1 MCSVKFVLLFLLVA
15 TVGFGVYR
23 ISLIY
28 RSIPTDEQARG
39 NARETA
45 TPVVGDEP
53 LPGLSP
59 PLEASLANATQA
71 GPQALRQWLNQNGAW
86 VPEPRLSAIQLD
98 YAQMLVR
105 ANPAEARRLY
115 AAVKAR
121 TPANSPLAS
130 RLKQLS
136 RTFE

>member
-1 MCSVKFVLLFLLVA
+1 MKFVLLFLLVA

-39 NARETA
+39 NARENA
-45 TPVVGDEP
+45 TSMVGDEP

-98 YAQMLVR
+98 YAQLLVR
-105 ANPAEARRLY
+105 TNPAEARRIY

>member
-1 MCSVKFVLLFLLVA
+1 MKFVLLFLLVA

-39 NARETA
+39 NA
-45 TPVVGDEP
+45 TPMVVDES
-53 LPGLSP
+53 LPSLSP

-71 GPQALRQWLNQNGAW
+71 GPQAIRQWLNQNGAW

-105 ANPAEARRLY
+105 SNPAEARRVY

-121 TPANSPLAS
+121 TPANSPLTL

>member
-28 RSIPTDEQARG
+28 RSRPTDEQARG

-105 ANPAEARRLY
+105 TNPAEARRIY

>member
-1 MCSVKFVLLFLLVA
+1 MKFVLLFLLVA
-15 TVGFGVYR
+15 TVAFGVYR

-39 NARETA
+39 NARENA
-45 TPVVGDEP
+45 TPMVVDES
-53 LPGLSP
+53 LPSLSP
-59 PLEASLANATQA
+59 PLEASLASATQA

-105 ANPAEARRLY
+105 SNPAEARRVY

>member
-1 MCSVKFVLLFLLVA
+1 MTDPVTRLAVEPESGDSVLPDE
-15 TVGFGVYR
+15 VGE
-23 ISLIY
+23 I
-28 RSIPTDEQARG
+28 A
-39 NARETA
+39 A
-45 TPVVGDEP
+45 PVVSDETLP
-53 LPGLSP
+53 LLAP
-59 PLEASLANATQA
+59 PLEASLANATHA

-105 ANPAEARRLY
+105 SNPAEARRIY

-121 TPANSPLAS
+121 TPANSPLAL

>member
-1 MCSVKFVLLFLLVA
+1 VKFVLLFLLVA

-39 NARETA
+39 NVRENA
-45 TPVVGDEP
+45 TPMVVDES
-53 LPGLSP
+53 LPSLSP
-59 PLEASLANATQA
+59 PLEASLAIATQA

-105 ANPAEARRLY
+105 SNPAEARRVY

>member
-1 MCSVKFVLLFLLVA
+1 MKFVLLFLLVA

-105 ANPAEARRLY
+105 SNPAEARRIY

>member
-1 MCSVKFVLLFLLVA
+1 MKFVLLFLLVA

-28 RSIPTDEQARG
+28 RSIPTDEQARE
-39 NARETA
+39 NA
-45 TPVVGDEP
+45 TPMVVDES
-53 LPGLSP
+53 LPSLSP
-59 PLEASLANATQA
+59 PLEASLAIATQA
-71 GPQALRQWLNQNGAW
+71 GPQAIRQWLNQNGAW

-105 ANPAEARRLY
+105 SNPAEARRVY

-121 TPANSPLAS
+121 TPANSPLTL

>member
-1 MCSVKFVLLFLLVA
+1 MKFVLLFLLVA

-28 RSIPTDEQARG
+28 RAIPTDEQAREHS
-39 NARETA
+39 RENA
-45 TPVVGDEP
+45 TPGVGDES
-53 LPGLSP
+53 LPTLSP
-59 PLEASLANATQA
+59 PLEASLANASQA

-105 ANPAEARRLY
+105 SNPAEARRIY

-121 TPANSPLAS
+121 TPANSPLAL

>member
-1 MCSVKFVLLFLLVA
+1 MKFVLLFLLVA

-28 RSIPTDEQARG
+28 RSIPTDEQARE
-39 NARETA
+39 NA
-45 TPVVGDEP
+45 TPMVVDES
-53 LPGLSP
+53 LPSLSP
-59 PLEASLANATQA
+59 PLEASLAIATQA
-71 GPQALRQWLNQNGAW
+71 GPQAIRQWLNQNGAW

-105 ANPAEARRLY
+105 SNPAEARRVY

-121 TPANSPLAS
+121 TPANSPLAL

>member
-1 MCSVKFVLLFLLVA
+1 MKFVLLFLLVA

-23 ISLIY
+23 ISLVY
-28 RSIPTDEQARG
+28 RSIPSDERAQERPTAPVTDES
-39 NARETA
+39 
-45 TPVVGDEP
+45 
-53 LPGLSP
+53 LPALTP

-71 GPQALRQWLNQNGAW
+71 GPQALGQWLRQNGAW

-98 YAQMLVR
+98 HAQMMVR
-105 ANPAEARRLY
+105 SNPAEARRLY

-121 TPANSPLAS
+121 TPANSPLAP

>member
-1 MCSVKFVLLFLLVA
+1 MKFVLLFLLVA

-39 NARETA
+39 NVRENA
-45 TPVVGDEP
+45 TPMVVDES
-53 LPGLSP
+53 LPSLSP
-59 PLEASLANATQA
+59 PLEASLAIATQA

-105 ANPAEARRLY
+105 SNPAEARRVY

>member
-1 MCSVKFVLLFLLVA
+1 MKFVLLFLLVA

-39 NARETA
+39 NARENA
-45 TPVVGDEP
+45 TSMVGDEP

-105 ANPAEARRLY
+105 SNPAEARRIY

>member
-1 MCSVKFVLLFLLVA
+1 
-15 TVGFGVYR
+15 
-23 ISLIY
+23 
-28 RSIPTDEQARG
+28 
-39 NARETA
+39 
-45 TPVVGDEP
+45 
-53 LPGLSP
+53 
-59 PLEASLANATQA
+59 
-71 GPQALRQWLNQNGAW
+71 
-86 VPEPRLSAIQLD
+86 LSAIQLD

>member
-1 MCSVKFVLLFLLVA
+1 MKFVLLFLLVA

-39 NARETA
+39 NARENA
-45 TPVVGDEP
+45 TPMMVDES
-53 LPGLSP
+53 LPSLSP
-59 PLEASLANATQA
+59 PLEASLASATQA

-105 ANPAEARRLY
+105 SNPAEARRVY

>member
-1 MCSVKFVLLFLLVA
+1 MKFVLLFLLVA

-45 TPVVGDEP
+45 TPVVSDES

-98 YAQMLVR
+98 YAQLLVR
-105 ANPAEARRLY
+105 TNPAEARRIY

>member
-1 MCSVKFVLLFLLVA
+1 VKFVLLFLLVA

-28 RSIPTDEQARG
+28 RSIPSDAQSREH
-39 NARETA
+39 ARETA
-45 TPVVGDEP
+45 TPVVSDES

-98 YAQMLVR
+98 YAQLLVR
-105 ANPAEARRLY
+105 TNPAEARRIY

>member
-1 MCSVKFVLLFLLVA
+1 VKFVLLFLLVA
-15 TVGFGVYR
+15 TVAFGVYR

-39 NARETA
+39 NARENA
-45 TPVVGDEP
+45 TPMVVDES
-53 LPGLSP
+53 LPSLSP
-59 PLEASLANATQA
+59 PLEASLASATQA

-105 ANPAEARRLY
+105 SNPAEARRVY

>member
-1 MCSVKFVLLFLLVA
+1 MKFVLLFLLVA

-28 RSIPTDEQARG
+28 RSIPTDEQTRENSRG
-39 NARETA
+39 KA
-45 TPVVGDEP
+45 TPVVVDES
-53 LPGLSP
+53 LPSLSP

-105 ANPAEARRLY
+105 SNPAEARRIY

-121 TPANSPLAS
+121 TPANSPLAL

>member
-1 MCSVKFVLLFLLVA
+1 MKFVLLFLLVA

-28 RSIPTDEQARG
+28 RSIPTDEK
-39 NARETA
+39 ARENA
-45 TPVVGDEP
+45 TPMVVDES
-53 LPGLSP
+53 LPSLSP

-71 GPQALRQWLNQNGAW
+71 GPQAIRQWLIQNGAW

-105 ANPAEARRLY
+105 SNPAEARRVY

-121 TPANSPLAS
+121 TPANSPLTL

>member
-1 MCSVKFVLLFLLVA
+1 MKFVLLFLLVA

-28 RSIPTDEQARG
+28 RSIPTDEK
-39 NARETA
+39 ARENA
-45 TPVVGDEP
+45 TPMVVDES
-53 LPGLSP
+53 LPSLSP

-71 GPQALRQWLNQNGAW
+71 GPQAIRQWHNQNGAW
-86 VPEPRLSAIQLD
+86 VPEPLLSAIQLD

-105 ANPAEARRLY
+105 SNPAEARRVY

-121 TPANSPLAS
+121 TPANSPLTL

>member
-1 MCSVKFVLLFLLVA
+1 MKFVLLFLLVA

-28 RSIPTDEQARG
+28 RSIPSDAQSREH
-39 NARETA
+39 ARETA
-45 TPVVGDEP
+45 TPVVGDES

-98 YAQMLVR
+98 YAQLLVR
-105 ANPAEARRLY
+105 TNPAEARRIY

>member
-1 MCSVKFVLLFLLVA
+1 MKFVLLFLLVA

-39 NARETA
+39 NARENA
-45 TPVVGDEP
+45 TPMVVDES
-53 LPGLSP
+53 LPSLSP
-59 PLEASLANATQA
+59 PLEASLASATQA

-105 ANPAEARRLY
+105 SNPAEARRVY

>member
-1 MCSVKFVLLFLLVA
+1 MCCVKFVLLFLLVA

-45 TPVVGDEP
+45 TPVVSDES

-98 YAQMLVR
+98 YAQLLVR
-105 ANPAEARRLY
+105 TNPAEARRIY

>member
-1 MCSVKFVLLFLLVA
+1 VKFVLLFLLVA

-39 NARETA
+39 NARENA
-45 TPVVGDEP
+45 TSMVGDEP
-53 LPGLSP
+53 LPDLSP

-105 ANPAEARRLY
+105 TNPAEARRIY

>member
-1 MCSVKFVLLFLLVA
+1 MKFVLLFLLVA

-23 ISLIY
+23 ISLVY
-28 RSIPTDEQARG
+28 RSIPSDEQSREQAREK
-39 NARETA
+39 AA
-45 TPVVGDEP
+45 PVVGDES
-53 LPGLSP
+53 LPTLSP
-59 PLEASLANATQA
+59 PLEASLAIATQA
-71 GPQALRQWLNQNGAW
+71 SPQALRQWLNQNGVW

-105 ANPAEARRLY
+105 NNPAEARRLY

-121 TPANSPLAS
+121 TRANSPLAS

>member
-28 RSIPTDEQARG
+28 RSIPSDGQSREY
-39 NARETA
+39 ARETA
-45 TPVVGDEP
+45 TPVVSDES

-98 YAQMLVR
+98 YAQLLVR
-105 ANPAEARRLY
+105 TNPAEARRIY

>member
-1 MCSVKFVLLFLLVA
+1 MKFVLLFLLVA

-39 NARETA
+39 NARENA
-45 TPVVGDEP
+45 TPMVVDES
-53 LPGLSP
+53 LPSLSP
-59 PLEASLANATQA
+59 PLEASLAIATQA
-71 GPQALRQWLNQNGAW
+71 GPQAIRQWLNQNGAW

-105 ANPAEARRLY
+105 SNPAEARRVY

-121 TPANSPLAS
+121 TPANSPLTL

>member
-1 MCSVKFVLLFLLVA
+1 MKFVLLFLLVA
-15 TVGFGVYR
+15 TVAFGVYR

-39 NARETA
+39 NVRENA
-45 TPVVGDEP
+45 TPMVVDES
-53 LPGLSP
+53 LPSLSP
-59 PLEASLANATQA
+59 PLEASLASATQA

-105 ANPAEARRLY
+105 SNPAEARRVY

>member
-1 MCSVKFVLLFLLVA
+1 MKFVLLFLLVA

-28 RSIPTDEQARG
+28 RSIPSDAQSREH
-39 NARETA
+39 ARETA

-105 ANPAEARRLY
+105 TNPAEARRIY

>member
-1 MCSVKFVLLFLLVA
+1 MKFVLLFLLMA

-28 RSIPTDEQARG
+28 RSIPTDEQTRENSRG
-39 NARETA
+39 KA
-45 TPVVGDEP
+45 TPVVVDES
-53 LPGLSP
+53 LPSLSP

-86 VPEPRLSAIQLD
+86 VPEPRLSAVQLD

-105 ANPAEARRLY
+105 SNPAEARRIY

-121 TPANSPLAS
+121 TPASSPLAP

>member
-1 MCSVKFVLLFLLVA
+1 VKFVLLFLLVA

-28 RSIPTDEQARG
+28 RSIPTDEQARE
-39 NARETA
+39 NA
-45 TPVVGDEP
+45 TPMVVDES
-53 LPGLSP
+53 LPSLSP
-59 PLEASLANATQA
+59 PLEASLAIATQA
-71 GPQALRQWLNQNGAW
+71 GPQAIRQWLNQNGAW

-105 ANPAEARRLY
+105 SNPAEARRVY

-121 TPANSPLAS
+121 TPANSPLAL